1 MGVEAL
7 PTPEVVRSYYD
18 EAFHPHQPALCLHWG
33 ENGDVES
40 LWVLPEGVSLFGP
53 APRRFGL
60 SIRRRDAE
68 TYQVRLLW
76 DETRFHWPSLS
87 RAQMMACSLPTIL
100 EAIGTDPWHLLDQP
114 ERSSGHRRL
123 RAA

>member
-18 EAFHPHQPALCLHWG
+18 EAFHPHQPALCLDWG
-33 ENGDVES
+33 SGTLLER
-40 LWVLPEGVSLFGP
+40 LWQLPESISLFGP

-60 SIRRRDAE
+60 SVRRQGSDV
-68 TYQVRLLW
+68 YQVRLLW
-76 DETRFHWPSLS
+76 DETRFHWASLS
-87 RAQMMACSLPTIL
+87 RAQMMACSLPTLL
-100 EAIGTDPWHLLDQP
+100 EALGTDPWHLLDQP